1 MSVRRVDASTVG
13 HNPPTTT
20 PMSIRSYKD
29 LKVWNAALKLVGTV
43 YKITE
48 HFPREERLV
57 SPAN

>member
-1 MSVRRVDASTVG
+1 
-13 HNPPTTT
+13 
-20 PMSIRSYKD
+20 MSIRSYED